1 MIGFLPKGRFPA
13 RGLVAKVIA
22 MVRPEHDDGILRPAG
37 FVELIEQAAHHLVG
51 EIGSRLVALD
61 HFL

>member
-1 MIGFLPKGRFPA
+1 MIRPK
-13 RGLVAKVIA
+13 
-22 MVRPEHDDGILRPAG
+22 HDDGILCTAG
-37 FVELIEQAAHHLVG
+37 LVELIEQAAHHLVG